1 MDRVPK
7 VHDAGTDRPSLPDK
21 NVPGEPAESVRRR
34 QAAASYL
41 RAARL
46 TGTRRSAGPCAGRPR
61 TLTSRGR
68 WGSPTINE
76 AGSVITVNAASA
88 NVAPDAA

>member
-46 TGTRRSAGPCAGRPR
+46 TEDAAERESLRRQAAELLSPP
-61 TLTSRGR
+61 RGR
-68 WGSPTINE
+68 
-76 AGSVITVNAASA
+76 
-88 NVAPDAA
+88 